1 MLILNKVKYNILA
14 INLPYIIV
22 TFIYAVFTWI
32 ILGMS
37 VPALWITYFCYL
49 ISLIVAFSIVGEY
62 ILRFLMN
69 VRRPMT
75 KKEKEYLIPIFMD
88 VYNKVLLKRRRKF
101 TRNGYNISKNIGI
114 YISDSMSIDAY
125 CFGSRT
131 IVVTK
136 GAIKTFSEEQLKGI
150 IAHEFGHIVHGNTK
164 ALLFNKIG
172 NGIFSL
178 AFLPIALI
186 FKLTEKGIKFTE
198 NSTYNSKKVSP
209 TLFIISIIKA
219 IINTAQAF
227 LNLFS
232 GIILSANSRY
242 CEYLA
247 DYYASCIGYGEE
259 LTEALYL
266 ISELSFTNEH
276 RMNKRLLQDHP
287 IIAKR
292 IERLEIYSNYQSMS
306 INKEPAIK

>member
-1 MLILNKVKYNILA
+1 MKKVKYNVLA
-14 INLPYIIV
+14 INLPYVIV
-22 TFIYAVFTWI
+22 TFIYAVLTWI
-32 ILGMS
+32 ILGLS

-88 VYNKVLLKRRRKF
+88 VYNRVLSKRRRKF

-114 YISDSMSIDAY
+114 YISDSMSINAY

-136 GAIKTFSEEQLKGI
+136 GAINAFSEEQLKGI

-186 FKLTEKGIKFTE
+186 FRLTEKGIKFIDTD
-198 NSTYNSKKVSP
+198 NNRLKRINP
-209 TLFIISIIKA
+209 TLFIFSIMK
-219 IINTAQAF
+219 IIFNTLQSCV
-227 LNLFS
+227 NLIS

-247 DYYASCIGYGEE
+247 DYYAKRIGYGEE

-266 ISELSFTNEH
+266 ICDLSFSTEQSID
-276 RMNKRLLQDHP
+276 RRLFQSHP
-287 IIAKR
+287 LLAKR
-292 IERLEIYSNYQSMS
+292 IERLEN
-306 INKEPAIK
+306 P

>member
-1 MLILNKVKYNILA
+1 MKKTRYNFFA

-22 TFIYAVFTWI
+22 TLVYAFLTWAI
-32 ILGMS
+32 FGMS
-37 VPALWITYFCYL
+37 VTAFWITYLFYAF
-49 ISLIVAFSIVGEY
+49 SLIVAFSIVGEY

-75 KKEKEYLIPIFMD
+75 QKEKDYLIPIFID
-88 VYNKVLLKRRRKF
+88 VYADVIRKRNRKF
-101 TRNGYNISKNIGI
+101 TKNGYNVAGNINI
-114 YISDSMSIDAY
+114 YISDSMSINAY

-150 IAHEFGHIVHGNTK
+150 VAHEFGHIVHGNTK

-178 AFLPIALI
+178 TFLPIALI
-186 FKLTEKGIKFTE
+186 FRLTEKGIKFIDSD
-198 NSTYNSKKVSP
+198 NLRFKRINP
-209 TLFIISIIKA
+209 TLFIISIIKT
-219 IINTAQAF
+219 IFNTIQSF
-227 LNLFS
+227 FNLLS
-232 GIILSANSRY
+232 GVILSANSRY

-247 DYYASCIGYGEE
+247 DYYAYCIGYGEE

-266 ISELSFTNEH
+266 ISELSFSKEQTID
-276 RMNKRLLQDHP
+276 KRLLESHP
-287 IIAKR
+287 QIARR
-292 IERLEIYSNYQSMS
+292 IERLELLYEVKNESVI
-306 INKEPAIK
+306 

>member
-1 MLILNKVKYNILA
+1 
-14 INLPYIIV
+14 
-22 TFIYAVFTWI
+22 
-32 ILGMS
+32 
-37 VPALWITYFCYL
+37 
-49 ISLIVAFSIVGEY
+49 
-62 ILRFLMN
+62 MN

-75 KKEKEYLIPIFMD
+75 QKEKDYLIPIFID
-88 VYNKVLLKRRRKF
+88 VYADVIRKRSRKF
-101 TRNGYNISKNIGI
+101 TKNGYKVAGNISI
-114 YISDSMSIDAY
+114 YISDSMSINAY

-136 GAIKTFSEEQLKGI
+136 GAINTFSEEQLKGI

-164 ALLFNKIG
+164 ALLFYKIG

-186 FKLTEKGIKFTE
+186 FRLTEKGIKFVDSD
-198 NSTYNSKKVSP
+198 NLRFKKINP

-219 IINTAQAF
+219 IFNTIQSF

-247 DYYASCIGYGEE
+247 DYYAYCIGYGEE

-266 ISELSFTNEH
+266 ISELSFSKEQTID
-276 RMNKRLLQDHP
+276 KRLLDRHP
-287 IIAKR
+287 LIARR
-292 IERLEIYSNYQSMS
+292 IEKLEFSEQEHF
-306 INKEPAIK
+306 NKNRR

>member
-1 MLILNKVKYNILA
+1 MKKVKYNVLA
-14 INLPYIIV
+14 INLPYVIV
-22 TFIYAVFTWI
+22 TFIYAVLTWI

-75 KKEKEYLIPIFMD
+75 KKEKQYLIPIFME
-88 VYNKVLLKRRRKF
+88 VYNKVISKRRRKF

-114 YISDSMSIDAY
+114 YISDSMSINAY

-136 GAIKTFSEEQLKGI
+136 GAINTFDEEQLKGI

-178 AFLPIALI
+178 VFLPIALI
-186 FKLTEKGIKFTE
+186 FKLTEKGIKFIDTD
-198 NSTYNSKKVSP
+198 NNRLKRINP
-209 TLFIISIIKA
+209 TLFIFSIIKMIFNTLQSCVN
-219 IINTAQAF
+219 II
-227 LNLFS
+227 S
-232 GIILSANSRY
+232 SIILSANSRY

-266 ISELSFTNEH
+266 ISELSFSKEQSID
-276 RMNKRLLQDHP
+276 KRLLQIHP
-287 IIAKR
+287 IISKR
-292 IERLEIYSNYQSMS
+292 IEKLENYTE
-306 INKEPAIK
+306 NKYKYNNP